1 MAKLNYTFTV
11 TEAPVTYHEEA
22 EVPEAISKAATE
34 QGIDLVARVD
44 ALNGAMQLGTL
55 VDGELKLVLV
65 KVIAEKEAVDKGEDL
80 RQEILKMMF
89 V

>member
-1 MAKLNYTFTV
+1 
-11 TEAPVTYHEEA
+11 
-22 EVPEAISKAATE
+22 
-34 QGIDLVARVD
+34 
-44 ALNGAMQLGTL
+44 MQLGTL